1 MYYTNMKVYTKT
13 GDKGTS
19 SLYDGSRTSKDSII
33 FDTIGELD
41 ELTSRIGFLI
51 TLLTEKEEN
60 IVPILRKSQKI
71 IQDINTIIATVKT
84 ENKVLPEITEEY
96 ITELEQYI
104 DSFESKNSKLT
115 KFILPG
121 VTMMDAQ
128 AQLCRTQTRKSERF
142 LWYLHNTEEDMSVFI
157 GKKEENVSLEIIN
170 IDMNIMKYMNRLSDF
185 FFVLGRFLCKNQGF
199 NDAFASDY

>member
-1 MYYTNMKVYTKT
+1 MKVYTKT

-51 TLLTEKEEN
+51 SLLTEKEEN
-60 IVPILRKSQKI
+60 IVPILRKTQKI

-142 LWYLHNTEEDMSVFI
+142 LWYLHNSGEDMSVFI
-157 GKKEENVSLEIIN
+157 GKKEENVSLDIIN

>member
-121 VTMMDAQ
+121 VTMMDSQ